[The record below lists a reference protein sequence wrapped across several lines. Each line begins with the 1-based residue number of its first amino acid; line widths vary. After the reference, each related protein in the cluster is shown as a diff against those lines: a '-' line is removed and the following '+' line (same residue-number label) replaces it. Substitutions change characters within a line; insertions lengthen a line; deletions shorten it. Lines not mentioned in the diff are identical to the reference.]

1 MASIAYPEV
10 DGTFCDDVNGI
21 PDEHGHVPGALN
33 LSAAEVDVYRYHT
46 SIANQ
51 MLVDATISAGK
62 YTWQAFGNQDAYGDG
77 PSNVTCASWMRER
90 CNAAWQGRATT
101 QAIDSRAFNQSLA
114 AFLVT
119 RSPWSFL
126 GVSWVYWTRQ
136 YLWSV
141 GAPTPAGAICA
152 EGPAGVFSRPWTHGV
167 ASLDCNTWTATIPA
181 V

>member
-10 DGTFCDDVNGI
+10 DGTFTDDVNGI
-21 PDEHGHVPGALN
+21 PDEHGHLPGLLN
-33 LSAAEVDVYRYHT
+33 LSAAELDVYRYHT

-51 MLVDATISAGK
+51 MLVDASVAAGK
-62 YTWQAFGNQDAYGDG
+62 YVWQAFGNQDGVGDF
-77 PSNVTCASWMRER
+77 PTNVTCASWMRER
-90 CNAAWQGRATT
+90 CNAAWQVRPTT
-101 QAIDSRAFNQSLA
+101 QAIDGRFFNQSLA

-119 RSPWSFL
+119 RSPWAYL
-126 GVSWVYWTRQ
+126 GVHWNYWSSQ
-136 YLWSV
+136 YNWSV
-141 GAPTPAGAICA
+141 GAPTPAGANCT